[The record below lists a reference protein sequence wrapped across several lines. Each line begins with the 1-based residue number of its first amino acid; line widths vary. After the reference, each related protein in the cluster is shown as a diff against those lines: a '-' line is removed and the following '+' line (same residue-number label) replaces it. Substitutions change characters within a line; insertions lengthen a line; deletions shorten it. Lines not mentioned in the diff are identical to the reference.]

1 MRTTGWCHDG
11 VIHLLYTFY
20 PIYVIY
26 WIVEWCLV
34 CSSVTVLLNYIL
46 TLFLLYIVRFY
57 IQTYLYFSPHF
68 KVESSRHWRDNVTQR
83 CRIDQLYG
91 VSTTEATRSPIWLRH
106 VKAKHWFISLF
117 IDSFCPYFTSWC
129 CMSSLIGW
137 PPPESFCRSAISD
150 KQCSYRAHSN
160 LIWKCLTVSDIS
172 WSAASFIFLFLKIC
186 LMY

>member
-1 MRTTGWCHDG
+1 MSWWRYPSFIYILPYLC
-11 VIHLLYTFY
+11 HLLNSGVVPGVLFCYCTIELHFNTFLI
-20 PIYVIY
+20 IYC
-26 WIVEWCLV
+26 E
-34 CSSVTVLLNYIL
+34 VLHPD
-46 TLFLLYIVRFY
+46 TSLLY
-57 IQTYLYFSPHF
+57 F

-129 CMSSLIGW
+129 CMTSLIGW